1 MTKVTRNFP
10 FPTSPEDGT
19 VVFHEDMACQYYETS
34 NTWACSRLTPQRA
47 EPEPEEEEEPA

>member
-19 VVFHEDMACQYYETS
+19 VVFHEDMVCQYYETS
-34 NTWACSRLTPQRA
+34 NTWACSRLTPTRVDT
-47 EPEPEEEEEPA
+47 EEEPL